1 MIKTAAEI
9 AKLTREFLKRQATKP
24 ATNVQG
30 FMKGFYGGPVK
41 KTAAIGKQAIASPLR
56 TVRQQITPRLAEG
69 FKQFGASSTQI
80 DDINRIFQNLENL
93 TRDPKLWNAAKKI
106 PTTKGKTIVNE
117 LTKELWSVPLFIRG
131 NINRSGLS
139 VMDDTFIKLVEK
151 EGWGKTMALHD
162 VVNKGILDK
171 KMIKSVLKSQN
182 IHNIP
187 DEQIT
192 AFIMDQRAL
201 NGLHR
206 DIQFSDQ
213 FRTIAG
219 SLRKDGNITLQFKEG
234 RSRADDFIETI
245 RAGIKKHNR
254 NKNFKFEKLNDNEV
268 IMSFSPQS
276 KSNFFTGGIGAKV
289 YWNANSPTQ
298 LGLIPHDL
306 YDIGGR
312 TFRTVTK
319 KLLGMPQEQLNLM
332 GMRKITIPKVDI
344 SRQSA
349 NLHWKNR
356 KTGYEGVKDLE
367 KKFKVKKAFTGRVKP
382 TTQSSEDLHLVT
394 KGKITK
400 KQISALKESVE
411 RFENVNVPT
420 SRYIKTGA
428 AIGIPSAITAG
439 WFMGDDDE

>member
-1 MIKTAAEI
+1 
-9 AKLTREFLKRQATKP
+9 
-24 ATNVQG
+24 
-30 FMKGFYGGPVK
+30 
-41 KTAAIGKQAIASPLR
+41 
-56 TVRQQITPRLAEG
+56 
-69 FKQFGASSTQI
+69 
-80 DDINRIFQNLENL
+80 
-93 TRDPKLWNAAKKI
+93 
-106 PTTKGKTIVNE
+106 
-117 LTKELWSVPLFIRG
+117 
-131 NINRSGLS
+131 
-139 VMDDTFIKLVEK
+139 
-151 EGWGKTMALHD
+151 
-162 VVNKGILDK
+162 
-171 KMIKSVLKSQN
+171 
-182 IHNIP
+182 
-187 DEQIT
+187 
-192 AFIMDQRAL
+192 
-201 NGLHR
+201 
-206 DIQFSDQ
+206 
-213 FRTIAG
+213 
-219 SLRKDGNITLQFKEG
+219 
-234 RSRADDFIETI
+234 
-245 RAGIKKHNR
+245 
-254 NKNFKFEKLNDNEV
+254 
-268 IMSFSPQS
+268 MSFSPQS

-332 GMRKITIPKVDI
+332 GMKKITIPKVDI

-367 KKFKVKKAFTGRVKP
+367 KKFKVKKSFTGRVKP